1 MGTIR
6 MTGMISGLDTEAIVK
21 ELVSAQKL
29 KNKKVSDK
37 LTLSEWKEEKW
48 KELNTK
54 LYNLYKTS
62 LNKVRLQGSYM
73 TKKVTSSNTNLIEV
87 TGDANAPE
95 GAHTIVINQLA
106 SSQYVTSG
114 KLNKDITGSTTLR
127 SLLDLQDGNDD
138 GTSIN
143 DLLGGNA
150 VIQITYGEKV
160 KNLVLTDK
168 TTINDFITSCKEIG
182 LNASFDTSQKRIFIS
197 SKESGVENAFTIK
210 TGKISDNGKSAYD
223 SINTILGIDSL
234 SSTDKTAVL
243 NALDTLRGL
252 SEEELTKLYTA
263 YENNDSE
270 SVDKNKLEA
279 VKTLI
284 NYGKKQ
290 AEAVAVTNAK
300 AEIKEKLLSENSLDD
315 VLRNYLKEQKAK
327 ELGYDDVSGL
337 PQEEIDA
344 IDIQLGAMVESDK
357 EKLLITVVDSKY
369 NSDETYKQQVEEA
382 VSEKV
387 TNLKESL
394 KVYAKAAN
402 EIDTTTTYSDALTVM
417 GLGEIDG
424 TENIPG
430 SGDKDKKMTV
440 IAAADAE
447 VELDGATITGASNT
461 ISVNGMTLNLK
472 GVSSGQKISINVS
485 NDSQAAYDMV
495 KSFISSYNSILKEMN
510 ELYYADSASGYAP
523 LSDEQKKEMSDDEI
537 EKWENKI
544 KAAIL
549 RRDSTLG
556 SLIDAMKNAMSS
568 SFEVDGKKY
577 YLSTFGIQTS
587 TDYSEKGLLHIY
599 GDTDDSTYADK
610 DDKLLKAL
618 SEDPETTMKAL
629 AGIFQNLYDT
639 MRNNM
644 SSIPNVRSIYT
655 FYNDKLLDK
664 EQAEYKEQVAK
675 LEKKLEDLEDKYYK
689 QFSAMETALAKLQA
703 QSNALAGLLG
713 TSSSK

>member
-357 EKLLITVVDSKY
+357 EKLLSTVVDSKY
-369 NSDETYKQQVEEA
+369 NSDETYKQQVEDA

>member
-357 EKLLITVVDSKY
+357 EKLLSTVVDSKY

>member
-357 EKLLITVVDSKY
+357 EKLLSTVVDSKY

-430 SGDKDKKMTV
+430 SSDKDKKMTV